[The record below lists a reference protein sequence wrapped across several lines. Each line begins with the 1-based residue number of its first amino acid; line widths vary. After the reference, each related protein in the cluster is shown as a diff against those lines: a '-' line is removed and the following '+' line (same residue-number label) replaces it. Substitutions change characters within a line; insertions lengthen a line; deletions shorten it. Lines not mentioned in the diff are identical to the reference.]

1 MNLRRNISHSVGSR
15 EGWKCVCN
23 CLYSKWGFRNRISI
37 ERRSVT
43 SVYHGS
49 KICGCQQS
57 FLTETAIWFSNDGR
71 KVWANVLFLN
81 AITHWKV
88 IHVNYFFFLFY
99 FSAMQYLQNHGL
111 LRSRYF
117 ATMVTWRND
126 LSYLLPPPLLQ
137 FFRKTCCFQW
147 QEVKF
152 CFAGILNCWFSAML
166 IEENRWVSFCWE
178 FNSCSAE
185 ILQKKILFCQS
196 TKPPCQEVEN
206 QQFTVLTL
214 C

>member
-1 MNLRRNISHSVGSR
+1 MKMWISVGSR

-71 KVWANVLFLN
+71 KVWAKVLFLK
-81 AITHWKV
+81 AIIHWKV
-88 IHVNYFFFLFY
+88 IHVNYFLSFLF
-99 FSAMQYLQNHGL
+99 FWHAI
-111 LRSRYF
+111 F
-117 ATMVTWRND
+117 AGPRFVEIQILTTMVTWRNG
-126 LSYLLPPPLLQ
+126 LSNLLPPPLLQ

-147 QEVKF
+147 QEVLF
-152 CFAGILNCWFSAML
+152 RWNPELLVFSHAGRRKQMTFSPL
-166 IEENRWVSFCWE
+166 GI
-178 FNSCSAE
+178 
-185 ILQKKILFCQS
+185 
-196 TKPPCQEVEN
+196 
-206 QQFTVLTL
+206 
-214 C
+214 

>member
-1 MNLRRNISHSVGSR
+1 MIISCPYSKHHKNVHPPQLNVIRHNENANLRRNISYPVGSR

-23 CLYSKWGFRNRISI
+23 CLYSKWGFRNRIST

-71 KVWANVLFLN
+71 KGWAKVLFLK
-81 AITHWKV
+81 AIIHWKV
-88 IHVNYFFFLFY
+88 IHFNYFFFLFY
-99 FSAMQYLQNHGL
+99 FSDMPYLQDHGL

-117 ATMVTWRND
+117 TTMVTWRNG
-126 LSYLLPPPLLQ
+126 LSNLMPPPLLQ

-147 QEVKF
+147 QEVLF
-152 CFAGILNCWFSAML
+152 RWNPELLVFSHAGRRKQMSFSPL
-166 IEENRWVSFCWE
+166 GI
-178 FNSCSAE
+178 
-185 ILQKKILFCQS
+185 
-196 TKPPCQEVEN
+196 
-206 QQFTVLTL
+206 
-214 C
+214 

>member
-1 MNLRRNISHSVGSR
+1 MIISCPYSKHHKNVHPPQLNVIRHNENANLRRNISHSVGSR

-71 KVWANVLFLN
+71 KVWSNVLFLS
-81 AITHWKV
+81 AIMMHWKV
-88 IHVNYFFFLFY
+88 IHLNYFL
-99 FSAMQYLQNHGL
+99 SVCHICRTTVL

-117 ATMVTWRND
+117 VTMV
-126 LSYLLPPPLLQ
+126 
-137 FFRKTCCFQW
+137 FHKTYCFQW
-147 QEVKF
+147 QEVLF
-152 CFAGILNCWFSAML
+152 RWNPELLVFSPCWLTIL
-166 IEENRWVSFCWE
+166 IVSY
-178 FNSCSAE
+178 
-185 ILQKKILFCQS
+185 LYVILFTHS
-196 TKPPCQEVEN
+196 TLN
-206 QQFTVLTL
+206 FS
-214 C
+214 